1 MLINRS
7 DGVFGERRLCLLDNL
22 LRWMINIIVV
32 VVAAKLVVAPLIK
45 LIAIRVQEATIRIY
59 KEAL

>member
-45 LIAIRVQEATIRIY
+45 LIAIRVQEATIRID

>member
-32 VVAAKLVVAPLIK
+32 VVAAKLIVAPLIK
-45 LIAIRVQEATIRIY
+45 LIAIRV
-59 KEAL
+59 

>member
-7 DGVFGERRLCLLDNL
+7 EAMFDERRLCLLDNM

-45 LIAIRVQEATIRIY
+45 LIAIRIQEASIRIY